1 MYENELKELLENGFK
16 VSMPSKF
23 VGATRGESIKDL
35 VSRLTELAHKA
46 NSSLDIV
53 SFTKSM
59 ISLVD
64 RLDATV
70 KSDEFANLSEK
81 AELEKY
87 EADVASLK
95 SNVDFVLDY
104 LNAQQNV
111 DQSREA
117 CLNISREFDDLN
129 NREDLSLDDKTKE
142 TFRLISEVEKA
153 QKAFSDAAIEAG
165 RQEENY
171 NKELANFDLNKFKE
185 SLNKAIDDLRECLQ
199 NLALNSN
206 NKEVVESILNE
217 IRSNVAYYGLDRV
230 KSGEELAGLCQE
242 YGLSYNESDAKSVE
256 EKPVEV
262 VNKEETEEKVSS
274 FNNVN
279 LNPNNDKK
287 KNNIDWLLRELKRLN
302 PESTF
307 ELAEAT
313 DQRFDAQIKSD
324 TNLQNLI
331 LPNGYYYT
339 SNSITNRYSS
349 DEDVLTIEFAILPKK
364 NADRVVDSIFPPV
377 DDLENE
383 SMEDLAKTPVS
394 PAVAP
399 EFDSEETMD
408 ALAKTPAAPVA
419 NDLENESM
427 EDLVKTP
434 VVPAV
439 ESKEKMD
446 DLVDWNAPQIDSV
459 FEDSMDRLVPDNY
472 DIKSPVVEERR
483 EVTKIRN
490 AIMPKEVGNIL
501 ALVGTTQVAKEVEG
515 MKPGLLSQNT
525 VDNLGGII
533 HTIYTD
539 KVRDNENVTPSLE
552 NMADSKLRVDE
563 VSERSDD
570 LLAAYK
576 RKLSRANKPQEVDE
590 LSEFEQQVHN
600 VSRGIGR

>member
-1 MYENELKELLENGFK
+1 MVIRKR
-16 VSMPSKF
+16 P
-23 VGATRGESIKDL
+23 I
-35 VSRLTELAHKA
+35 
-46 NSSLDIV
+46 
-53 SFTKSM
+53 
-59 ISLVD
+59 ISWL
-64 RLDATV
+64 
-70 KSDEFANLSEK
+70 
-81 AELEKY
+81 
-87 EADVASLK
+87 
-95 SNVDFVLDY
+95 
-104 LNAQQNV
+104 LNA
-111 DQSREA
+111 
-117 CLNISREFDDLN
+117 
-129 NREDLSLDDKTKE
+129 
-142 TFRLISEVEKA
+142 
-153 QKAFSDAAIEAG
+153 
-165 RQEENY
+165 
-171 NKELANFDLNKFKE
+171 
-185 SLNKAIDDLRECLQ
+185 
-199 NLALNSN
+199 
-206 NKEVVESILNE
+206 
-217 IRSNVAYYGLDRV
+217 
-230 KSGEELAGLCQE
+230 
-242 YGLSYNESDAKSVE
+242 
-256 EKPVEV
+256 
-262 VNKEETEEKVSS
+262 
-274 FNNVN
+274 
-279 LNPNNDKK
+279 
-287 KNNIDWLLRELKRLN
+287 
-302 PESTF
+302 
-307 ELAEAT
+307 
-313 DQRFDAQIKSD
+313 
-324 TNLQNLI
+324 
-331 LPNGYYYT
+331 
-339 SNSITNRYSS
+339 
-349 DEDVLTIEFAILPKK
+349 
-364 NADRVVDSIFPPV
+364 

-399 EFDSEETMD
+399 EFDPEETMD

-419 NDLENESM
+419 NDFENESM

-439 ESKEKMD
+439 ESKETMD

-501 ALVGTTQVAKEVEG
+501 GLVGTTQVAKEVEG
-515 MKPGLLSQNT
+515 MKPGLLSQKT

>member
-129 NREDLSLDDKTKE
+129 NRKDLSLDDKTKE

-217 IRSNVAYYGLDRV
+217 IRSDVAYYGLDRV
-230 KSGEELAGLCQE
+230 KSQEELAGLCQE

-274 FNNVN
+274 FNNVS

-364 NADRVVDSIFPPV
+364 NADRVVESIFPPV
-377 DDLENE
+377 D
-383 SMEDLAKTPVS
+383 
-394 PAVAP
+394 
-399 EFDSEETMD
+399 
-408 ALAKTPAAPVA
+408 
-419 NDLENESM
+419 DLENESM

-439 ESKEKMD
+439 ESKETMD

-501 ALVGTTQVAKEVEG
+501 GLVGTTQVAKEVEG
-515 MKPGLLSQNT
+515 MKPGLLSQKT